1 MTKYC
6 FRENL
11 LLTAED
17 TTQIL
22 AYLHDGKPKLY
33 HPGTISHATSISKLF
48 CPSLTRLMRKG
59 VANWGRICLRT
70 SYSECRYTQIAS
82 PQTLH
87 PGGYSQPD
95 TNTNIS
101 ISLI

>member
-33 HPGTISHATSISKLF
+33 HPGTISHATSIFKIILSK
-48 CPSLTRLMRKG
+48 PDK
-59 VANWGRICLRT
+59 ADAQGR
-70 SYSECRYTQIAS
+70 
-82 PQTLH
+82 
-87 PGGYSQPD
+87 G
-95 TNTNIS
+95 
-101 ISLI
+101 